1 MEFTAGLLLDM
12 RGRLLYLQI
21 KYSLMYC
28 LLAMGSYSQ
37 EGSLQPFA
45 RLTSHKEILRI
56 KKTHKQT

>member
-21 KYSLMYC
+21 KCSLMYC
-28 LLAMGSYSQ
+28 LAMGSYSQ
-37 EGSLQPFA
+37 ERSPQLFA

-56 KKTHKQT
+56 KKSHKQT